1 MKQDESRQTMDKQEF
16 EKARRIMD
24 KQEFEE
30 ARRIMNNL
38 GKAETSQAKGN
49 LERPEVRAIMDDL
62 KREESREMLDDLERD
77 LLEACAIIETVA
89 FCLDFAGHKPK
100 DISGSL
106 AICADR
112 ASKLVSDCVYKIY
125 ELQDA
130 ADGLMGA
137 SCGG

>member
-1 MKQDESRQTMDKQEF
+1 MKQLESMRTMG
-16 EKARRIMD
+16 

-30 ARRIMNNL
+30 ARRIMDNL
-38 GKAETSQAKGN
+38 GKAGSSQTTGKWS
-49 LERPEVRAIMDDL
+49 RDEVRAIMDDL

-125 ELQDA
+125 ELQDV

-137 SCGG
+137 SCGGEGAKRGGASQ